1 MGNMNIKLQF
11 SNNAITYDK
20 YNLIQRR
27 VIQQLLNN
35 TVPKP
40 KKILDLG
47 CGTGSLYNSI
57 NWQFNNFIAVDFSKE
72 MLSLHPHEHSVKCI
86 VGDFNNRSLFDNL
99 GQYSID
105 RIFSAS
111 SLQWA
116 TDLEATF
123 KYIKSLNVPVS
134 FAIFTA
140 NTFETLFATANLQP
154 ILRTVDEV
162 SSLANQYFDAHYET
176 VHYTLSFNST
186 LDMLR
191 YIKASGVSAGRN
203 ALDYKSMKKLIHN
216 YPLDYLEFEVLFII
230 E

>member
-1 MGNMNIKLQF
+1 MENIKSQF

-20 YNLIQRR
+20 YNLIQRK
-27 VIQQLLNN
+27 VIKQLLNN
-35 TVPKP
+35 TASKP
-40 KKILDLG
+40 KAILDLG
-47 CGTGSLYNSI
+47 CGTGYLYNSI
-57 NWQFNNFIAVDFSKE
+57 NWQINNFIAVDFSKE
-72 MLSLHPHEHSVKCI
+72 MLSLHPYEHNVKCI
-86 VGDFNNRSLFDNL
+86 VGDFNDRSLFDNL
-99 GQYSID
+99 GQYNID
-105 RIFSAS
+105 RIFSSA

-116 TDLEATF
+116 TDLDATF

-134 FAIFTA
+134 FSIFTA
-140 NTFETLFATANLQP
+140 NTFKTLFATANLQP

-176 VHYTLSFNST
+176 VRYTLSFNST

-203 ALDYKSMKKLIHN
+203 ALDYRSMKKLIDN